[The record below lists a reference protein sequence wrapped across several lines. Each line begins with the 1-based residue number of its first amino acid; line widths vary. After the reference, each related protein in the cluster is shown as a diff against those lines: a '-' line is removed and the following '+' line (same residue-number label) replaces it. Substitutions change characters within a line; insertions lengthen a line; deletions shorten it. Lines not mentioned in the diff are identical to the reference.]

1 MGRQADRREI
11 WAAAQAAGL
20 DETIRKVADVF
31 GVDDVAI
38 DSGDGQGWL
47 YLKRDPDDVDRVLP
61 GAATTREDFKQ
72 TLADA
77 KRANKH
83 LKGAR

>member
-1 MGRQADRREI
+1 MANKQTDRREI

-20 DETIRKVADVF
+20 DETIRRVAEVF

-38 DSGDGQGWL
+38 DTGDGWL
-47 YLKRDPDDVDRVLP
+47 YLKRDPDEVTRIRP

-72 TLADA
+72 TMADA
-77 KRANKH
+77 KKVNKH
-83 LKGAR
+83 LKGS